1 MYSTS
6 WRWPIFTKA
15 HSTDIDYDNSMTG
28 HSYGNRNFDQI
39 FSANEAQDN
48 ENEKDLDICFAEHID
63 ENFTEEI
70 SSTNNVH
77 KAKQWLR
84 LPYFGD
90 QTQYFKW
97 EIYWLWP
104 LFENPFGRN
113 SWRKYEIHTLRQKE
127 NVFFVI
133 DSDIT
138 SKKRTFVD
146 YCGVNKPIKKSLFG

>member
-48 ENEKDLDICFAEHID
+48 ENEKDLDICFVEHID

-77 KAKQWLR
+77 MAKQWLR

-90 QTQYFKW
+90 QHNTLNGKFTDFDLSLKILLDATAGENMKFIPWGKKKMYF
-97 EIYWLWP
+97 L
-104 LFENPFGRN
+104 
-113 SWRKYEIHTLRQKE
+113 
-127 NVFFVI
+127 
-133 DSDIT
+133 
-138 SKKRTFVD
+138 
-146 YCGVNKPIKKSLFG
+146 